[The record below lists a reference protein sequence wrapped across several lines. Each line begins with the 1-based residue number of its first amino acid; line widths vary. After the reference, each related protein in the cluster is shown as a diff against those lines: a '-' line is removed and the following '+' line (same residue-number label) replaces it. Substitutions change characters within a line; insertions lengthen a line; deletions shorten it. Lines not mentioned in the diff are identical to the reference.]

1 MESNFLPNLSFC
13 KSAWHCTAKKRGIKE
28 ERLEDSMHQCGSEV
42 AVFWHKQHRDP
53 TRFEGTQKAL
63 LSKLTVDLQTEEK
76 KVRKKLQSGRYM
88 TLETRKDGTKFTNRQ
103 LKEAAERLQ
112 AISRSYDQRQHALV
126 EQVCAASMLSL
137 LLYFMSQRRSSG
149 INLDLQR
156 ILGMQ
161 GGGARSR

>member
-1 MESNFLPNLSFC
+1 
-13 KSAWHCTAKKRGIKE
+13 
-28 ERLEDSMHQCGSEV
+28 MHQCGSEV
-42 AVFWHKQHRDP
+42 AVIWHKKHRDP
-53 TRFEGTQKAL
+53 TRFKGTQKAL

-137 LLYFMSQRRSSG
+137 LLYCMSQRRSSG
-149 INLDLQR
+149 RNDDLQR
-156 ILGMQ
+156 TLGMQ
-161 GGGARSR
+161 EGGARSTEAYLPPCLMRQLLEDADM